1 MPKRFRSRRVGTLGK
16 ATHTRKLTKTLETY
30 KVVGI
35 HDQGGLIEYGKFGD
49 FGEAKTTADTHAT
62 DDQICVVYGLDSRV
76 VYSTER

>member
-1 MPKRFRSRRVGTLGK
+1 MPKRSKTRQVGTLGNPNK
-16 ATHTRKLTKTLETY
+16 TRRLTKTLETY

-35 HDQGGLIEYGKFGD
+35 HDQEGLIEYGKFGD

-76 VYSTER
+76 VFSTER